1 MRYFRP
7 MAKILEEFREFA
19 LKGNAVDL
27 AVGIV
32 VGAAF
37 NKIVSS
43 LVDDVFMPPLGWAIG
58 GVDFKNLQ
66 WVLAESVKLADGT
79 VKPEVAVRYGAFLNT
94 LIQFVIIAW
103 SAFIVVKVMNRLI
116 GFRGRKEDAP
126 KN

>member
-1 MRYFRP
+1 
-7 MAKILEEFREFA
+7 MAKILDEFREFA

-43 LVDDVFMPPLGWAIG
+43 LVDDIFMPPLGWAIG

-66 WVLAESVKLADGT
+66 WVLAGSVKLADGT
-79 VKPEVAVRYGAFLNT
+79 LKPEVAVRYGAFLNT
-94 LIQFVIIAW
+94 LLQFIIIAW

-116 GFRGRKEDAP
+116 GLRDRKEDAP
-126 KN
+126 KS